1 MKIKF
6 LKKKNKIYHYLKKVK
21 LCPYGYTQVI
31 LSPPIFKGHPMP
43 NVFWL
48 VCPFLLE
55 EVSHL
60 EEKGEVKKFDYNIF
74 NRSSFLEKYIY
85 AHEEEKRIR
94 KKLIDLY
101 FREEFNKLK
110 EKEKKVL
117 IESGIGG
124 IKSPFGVKCLHLHLA
139 SFLGGIKN
147 PIGLDIFLS
156 LKRTYCLNVNCLISS
171 SRD

>member
-1 MKIKF
+1 MKINI
-6 LKKKNKIYHYLKKVK
+6 LKKKDKIYHYLKKIK

-31 LSPPIFKGHPMP
+31 LSPPIYKEHPMP
-43 NVFWL
+43 NIFWL
-48 VCPFLLE
+48 VCPYLLE
-55 EVSHL
+55 KVSHL
-60 EEKGEVKKFDYNIF
+60 EEKGKIKKFEEKLQRDPL
-74 NRSSFLEKYIY
+74 FLKKYIY
-85 AHEEEKRIR
+85 AHEEERRIR

-101 FREEFNKLK
+101 FQEEFNKLK

-147 PIGLDIFLS
+147 PIGLEIFLS
-156 LKRTYCLNVNCLISS
+156 LERSYCLNVNCLTFSS
-171 SRD
+171 

>member
-1 MKIKF
+1 MKLNL
-6 LKKKNKIYHYLKKVK
+6 LKKKNKIYYYLKKIK

-43 NVFWL
+43 NIFWL
-48 VCPFLLE
+48 VCPYLLKQ
-55 EVSHL
+55 VSYL
-60 EEKGEVKKFDYNIF
+60 EEKGYIKKFEEKLKKDPL
-74 NRSSFLEKYIY
+74 FLKNYIL

-101 FREEFNKLK
+101 FKEEFNNLK

-124 IKSPFGVKCLHLHLA
+124 IKSYFGVKCLHLHLA

-147 PIGLDIFLS
+147 PIGLEVFLS
-156 LKRTYCLNVNCLISS
+156 LKQTYCSDINCSNSS
-171 SRD
+171 L